1 MHCAGC
7 SALFTFTKS
16 KHVCRACND
25 SFCNSCSSGKRPVP
39 EKGYREP
46 VRVCDICLHAVDRR
60 AKLLGFSGTPSSLPV
75 NATAKSY
82 FSDPATMKQREAHA
96 DAMDRLKRIYKAKIR
111 PLEQAYK
118 FSEFYATELTDGDF
132 DARPFVLLVGGY
144 SVGKT
149 SFIRYMLERDFPG
162 SRIGPEPTTDR
173 FLAVMTGRPGQAEG
187 VMPGNAAAV
196 DVNRPFSS
204 LARFGVSFLS
214 RFEVSELAS
223 PILDNISFIDT
234 PGILSGEKQRVER
247 GYSFEHVVE
256 WFAERADRILLLFDG
271 NKLDISDELKRVI
284 ECLRAHD
291 DKIRI
296 VLNKADMV
304 DPQQLMR
311 VYGALMWSL
320 GKVIRSPEV
329 LRVYIGSFW
338 DKPLN
343 VAGESNEPLFTK
355 EQADLFDDLRSLPQ
369 HSAVRKINELV
380 KRARLARVHALL
392 VTHLRAGM
400 PYLWG
405 HKKKQERLA
414 LRLKDE
420 YVKVQKAHGLAIGDF
435 PAVDKFRSGLDAFDL
450 SEFPNLSKRLLDV
463 AEGALARDVPK
474 LMLEIGISAE
484 ETGRAKHAAGDEDR
498 DGGNPFGEVSP
509 GRDETA
515 EGPKWVVSTAAKAK
529 WDGVFQ
535 GLGPSGIPPALPGTA
550 VRGLMLDSGL
560 PPSALKRIWDL
571 ADVDQDGLLDE
582 EEFAL
587 TMTLIKK
594 ARADGISAIPEQL
607 PAAFV
612 PPSKRERTTG
622 EVCT

>member
-1 MHCAGC
+1 
-7 SALFTFTKS
+7 
-16 KHVCRACND
+16 
-25 SFCNSCSSGKRPVP
+25 
-39 EKGYREP
+39 
-46 VRVCDICLHAVDRR
+46 
-60 AKLLGFSGTPSSLPV
+60 
-75 NATAKSY
+75 
-82 FSDPATMKQREAHA
+82 
-96 DAMDRLKRIYKAKIR
+96 MDRLKRIYKAKIR

-118 FSEFYATELTDGDF
+118 FSEFYASELTDGDF

-173 FLAVMTGRPGQAEG
+173 FLAVMAGRPGQAEG

-196 DVNRPFSS
+196 DVDRPFSS
-204 LARFGVSFLS
+204 LGRFGVSFLS

-223 PILDNISFIDT
+223 PILDSISFIDT

-284 ECLRAHD
+284 ESLKGHD

-329 LRVYIGSFW
+329 LRVFIGSFW
-338 DKPLN
+338 DKPFN
-343 VAGESNEPLFTK
+343 SIGAGNAELFK
-355 EQADLFDDLRSLPQ
+355 SEERDLLDDLRSLPR
-369 HSAVRKINELV
+369 HSAVRKVNELV
-380 KRARLARVHALL
+380 KRARLARVHGLL
-392 VTHLRAGM
+392 ITHLKASM

-414 LRLKDE
+414 MRLTDE

-435 PAVDKFRSGLDAFDL
+435 PAVDKFKSGLEAFDL
-450 SEFPNLSKRLLDV
+450 AEFPNVSKRLMDV
-463 AEGALARDVPK
+463 AEGALSTDIPK
-474 LMLEIGISAE
+474 LMLAIGMSAE
-484 ETGRAKHAAGDEDR
+484 ENGRAAHAARDEDR
-498 DGGNPFGEVSP
+498 DGGNPFGDLKNDMM
-509 GRDETA
+509 GG
-515 EGPKWVVSTAAKAK
+515 EGGGKNVKWVVSEAAKAK

-535 GLGPSGIPPALPGTA
+535 GLGPTGTPAVLSGAA
-550 VRGLMLDSGL
+550 VRGLMLESGL
-560 PPSALKRIWDL
+560 PASALKRIWDL
-571 ADVDQDGLLDE
+571 ADMDVDGMLDE
-582 EEFAL
+582 WEFAVA
-587 TMTLIKK
+587 MTLIKR
-594 ARADGISAIPEQL
+594 ARADGIGVIPEKL
-607 PAAFV
+607 GEEYI
-612 PPSKRERTTG
+612 PPCKR
-622 EVCT
+622 

>member
-1 MHCAGC
+1 MDQTHCAGC
-7 SALFTFTKS
+7 SAPFTFTKV
-16 KHVCRACND
+16 KHVCRACGD
-25 SFCNSCSSGKRPVP
+25 SFCHSCSSSKRPVP
-39 EKGYREP
+39 EKGFKEP
-46 VRVCDICLHAVDRR
+46 VRVCDLCLHAINRR
-60 AKLLGFSGTPSSLPV
+60 SKLLGLSPSKYGALRT
-75 NATAKSY
+75 NATSTSC
-82 FSDPATMKQREAHA
+82 FSDPATLQQREAHV
-96 DAMDRLKRIYKAKIR
+96 DAMDQLKRIYKAKIR
-111 PLEQAYK
+111 PLEQAFK
-118 FSEFYATELTDGDF
+118 FSEFYASELTDGDF

-149 SFIRYMLERDFPG
+149 SFVRYMLERDFPG

-173 FLAVMTGRPGQAEG
+173 FLAVMAGRPGQAEG

-196 DVNRPFSS
+196 DVDRPFSS

-223 PILDNISFIDT
+223 PILDSISFIDT

-284 ECLRAHD
+284 ECLKTHD

-329 LRVYIGSFW
+329 LRVFIGSFW

-343 VAGESNEPLFTK
+343 AAGAGNEELFRH
-355 EQADLFDDLRSLPQ
+355 EQRDLLDDLRSLPQ

-392 VTHLRAGM
+392 VTHLKASM
-400 PYLWG
+400 PVLWG

-414 LRLKDE
+414 LRLNDE
-420 YVKVQKAHGLAIGDF
+420 YVKVQKANGLAIGDF
-435 PAVDKFRSGLDAFDL
+435 PAVDKFKSGLDAFDL
-450 SEFPNLSKRLLDV
+450 SEFPTISKRLLDV
-463 AEGALARDVPK
+463 AEGALSRDIPK
-474 LMLEIGISAE
+474 LMVSIGINAE
-484 ETGRAKHAAGDEDR
+484 ENGRASHAAKYEDR
-498 DGGNPFGEVSP
+498 DGGNPFG
-509 GRDETA
+509 DEGDGNRNQDTN
-515 EGPKWVVSTAAKAK
+515 EGPKWIVSNAAKAK

-535 GLGPSGIPPALPGTA
+535 GLGPTGTPPTLSGAA
-550 VRGLMLDSGL
+550 VRDLMLDSGL
-560 PPSALKRIWDL
+560 PPLALKKIWDL
-571 ADVDQDGLLDE
+571 ADIDRDGMLDE
-582 EEFAL
+582 HEFAL
-587 TMTLIKK
+587 SMTLIKK
-594 ARADGISAIPEQL
+594 ARTEGTSVVPEQL
-607 PAAFV
+607 PEAYI
-612 PPSKRERTTG
+612 PPSKR
-622 EVCT
+622 

>member
-1 MHCAGC
+1 MDQTHCAGC

-16 KHVCRACND
+16 KHTCRACND
-25 SFCNSCSSGKRPVP
+25 SFCHSCSSGKRPVP

-46 VRVCDICLHAVDRR
+46 VRVCDVCLYAVDRR
-60 AKLLGFSGTPSSLPV
+60 SKLLGNFSSTNGSSNVSVATSFTDPSILQ
-75 NATAKSY
+75 
-82 FSDPATMKQREAHA
+82 QREAHA
-96 DAMDRLKRIYKAKIR
+96 DAMNTLKRIYKAKVR

-118 FSEFYATELTDGDF
+118 FSEFYASELTDGDF

-149 SFIRYMLERDFPG
+149 SFIRYMLQRDFPG

-173 FLAVMTGRPGQAEG
+173 FLAVMAGRPGQAEG

-196 DVNRPFSS
+196 DVDRPFTS
-204 LARFGVSFLS
+204 LSRFGISFLS
-214 RFEVSELAS
+214 RFEVAELAA
-223 PILDNISFIDT
+223 PILDNISFVDT

-284 ECLRAHD
+284 ECLKAHD

-338 DKPLN
+338 DKPVNSIGAANAELFQNEEGDLLN
-343 VAGESNEPLFTK
+343 
-355 EQADLFDDLRSLPQ
+355 DLRNLPQ

-392 VTHLRAGM
+392 VNHLRASM

-420 YVKVQKAHGLAIGDF
+420 YVKVQKAHGLALGDF
-435 PAVDKFRSGLDAFDL
+435 PSVEKFRSGLEAFDL

-463 AEGALARDVPK
+463 TEGALSRDIPK
-474 LMLEIGISAE
+474 LMLAIGITAE
-484 ETGRAKHAAGDEDR
+484 ETGRAAQADKDDER
-498 DGGNPFGEVSP
+498 DGGNPFGDPQQNSSNDSDV
-509 GRDETA
+509 
-515 EGPKWVVSTAAKAK
+515 KWAITTAAKAK
-529 WDGVFQ
+529 WDRVFQ
-535 GLGPSGIPPALPGTA
+535 SLGPTGAPPALPGSA
-550 VRGLMLDSGL
+550 VRNLMLESGL
-560 PPSALKRIWDL
+560 PPTTLKKIWDL
-571 ADVDQDGLLDE
+571 ADIDMDGLLDA
-582 EEFAL
+582 EEFAVA
-587 TMTLIKK
+587 MTLIKK
-594 ARADGISAIPEQL
+594 GRAEGISSVPETLPVSLIP
-607 PAAFV
+607 PG
-612 PPSKRERTTG
+612 KR
-622 EVCT
+622 

>member
-1 MHCAGC
+1 
-7 SALFTFTKS
+7 
-16 KHVCRACND
+16 
-25 SFCNSCSSGKRPVP
+25 
-39 EKGYREP
+39 
-46 VRVCDICLHAVDRR
+46 
-60 AKLLGFSGTPSSLPV
+60 
-75 NATAKSY
+75 
-82 FSDPATMKQREAHA
+82 MKQREAHVN
-96 DAMDRLKRIYKAKIR
+96 AMDRLKRIYKAKIR
-111 PLEQAYK
+111 PIEQAYK
-118 FSEFYATELTDGDF
+118 FSEFYATELADGDF

-162 SRIGPEPTTDR
+162 ARIGPEPTTDR
-173 FLAVMTGRPGQAEG
+173 FLAVMAGRPGQAEG

-196 DVNRPFSS
+196 DVERPFSS
-204 LARFGVSFLS
+204 LSRFGVSFLS

-284 ECLRAHD
+284 ECLKTHD
-291 DKIRI
+291 DKMRI

-304 DPQQLMR
+304 GPQQLMR

-338 DKPLN
+338 NKPLN
-343 VAGESNEPLFTK
+343 ASGASNEPLFTK
-355 EQADLFDDLRSLPQ
+355 EQADLLDDLRSLPQ

-392 VTHLRAGM
+392 VTHLRASM

-435 PAVDKFRSGLDAFDL
+435 PSVDKFRAGLEAFDL

-463 AEGALARDVPK
+463 AEGALARDIPK
-474 LMLEIGISAE
+474 LMLEIGMSAE
-484 ETGRAKHAAGDEDR
+484 ESGRAKHAAGDEER
-498 DGGNPFGEVSP
+498 DGGNPFGAVGGRKNDGMTWAVS
-509 GRDETA
+509 G
-515 EGPKWVVSTAAKAK
+515 AAKAK
-529 WDGVFQ
+529 WDAVFQ
-535 GLGPSGIPPALPGTA
+535 GLGPSGVPPALTGA
-550 VRGLMLDSGL
+550 QVRGLMLDSGL
-560 PPSALKRIWDL
+560 PAPALKRIWDL
-571 ADVDQDGLLDE
+571 ADVDEDGLLDG

-587 TMTLIKK
+587 AMTLIKK
-594 ARADGISAIPEQL
+594 ARGEGISGIPEVL
-607 PAAFV
+607 PTEFV
-612 PPSKRERTTG
+612 PPSKR
-622 EVCT
+622 

>member
-1 MHCAGC
+1 
-7 SALFTFTKS
+7 
-16 KHVCRACND
+16 
-25 SFCNSCSSGKRPVP
+25 
-39 EKGYREP
+39 
-46 VRVCDICLHAVDRR
+46 
-60 AKLLGFSGTPSSLPV
+60 
-75 NATAKSY
+75 
-82 FSDPATMKQREAHA
+82 
-96 DAMDRLKRIYKAKIR
+96 MDRLKRIYKAKVR

-132 DARPFVLLVGGY
+132 DAKPFVLLVGGY

-173 FLAVMTGRPGQAEG
+173 FLAVMTARPGQAEG

-196 DVNRPFSS
+196 DVDRPFTS
-204 LARFGVSFLS
+204 LSRFGISFLS
-214 RFEVSELAS
+214 RFEVAEVAS
-223 PILDNISFIDT
+223 PILDNISFVDT

-284 ECLRAHD
+284 ECLKSHD

-338 DKPLN
+338 DRPLN
-343 VAGESNEPLFTK
+343 AQGASNAELFTS
-355 EQADLFDDLRSLPQ
+355 EQADLLNDLRTLPQ
-369 HSAVRKINELV
+369 NSAVRKINELV

-392 VTHLRAGM
+392 VNHLRASM

-435 PAVDKFRSGLDAFDL
+435 PSVEKFRAGLDAFDL
-450 SEFPNLSKRLLDV
+450 SVFPNLSKRLLDV
-463 AEGALARDVPK
+463 TEGALARDIPK
-474 LMLEIGISAE
+474 LMLAIGISAE
-484 ETGRAKHAAGDEDR
+484 ENGRAKQADRDDER
-498 DGGNPFGEVSP
+498 DGGNPFGDP
-509 GRDETA
+509 RETIRT
-515 EGPKWVVSTAAKAK
+515 ESGPKWAVTPAAKEK
-529 WDGVFQ
+529 WDKVFQ
-535 GLGPSGIPPALPGTA
+535 SFGPTGNPPALTGTA
-550 VRGLMLDSGL
+550 VRGVMLDSGL
-560 PPSALKRIWDL
+560 PPSVLKVVWDL
-571 ADVDQDGLLDE
+571 ADIDQDGLLDE
-582 EEFAL
+582 YEFAVA
-587 TMTLIKK
+587 MTLIK
-594 ARADGISAIPEQL
+594 RGRFDGISAIPDTL
-607 PAAFV
+607 PPEFV
-612 PPSKRERTTG
+612 PPSKR
-622 EVCT
+622 

>member
-1 MHCAGC
+1 MDQSHCAGC
-7 SALFTFTKS
+7 SAAFTFTKA
-16 KHVCRACND
+16 KHLCRACGD
-25 SFCNSCSSGKRPVP
+25 SFCHSCSSGKRPVP
-39 EKGYREP
+39 EKGHRDP
-46 VRVCDICLHAVDRR
+46 VRVCDMCLHSVDRR
-60 AKLLGFSGTPSSLPV
+60 SKLLGTNSSRTNGSSPLD
-75 NATAKSY
+75 TSSTSC
-82 FSDPATMKQREAHA
+82 FSDAATLQQRVAHA

-111 PLEQAYK
+111 PLEQAFK

-173 FLAVMTGRPGQAEG
+173 FLAVMAGRPGQAEG

-196 DVNRPFSS
+196 DVDRPFSS

-214 RFEVSELAS
+214 RFELSELAS
-223 PILDNISFIDT
+223 PILDSISFIDT

-284 ECLRAHD
+284 ECLKAHD

-343 VAGESNEPLFTK
+343 SAGAENEALFK
-355 EQADLFDDLRSLPQ
+355 REQRDLLDDLRTLPQ

-380 KRARLARVHALL
+380 KRARLAKVHALL
-392 VTHLRAGM
+392 VTHLKASL

-420 YVKVQKAHGLAIGDF
+420 YSKVQRANGLAIGDF

-450 SEFPNLSKRLLDV
+450 SEFPNLSRRLLDV
-463 AEGALARDVPK
+463 AEGALSRDIPK
-474 LMLEIGISAE
+474 LMLDIGMKAE
-484 ETGRAKHAAGDEDR
+484 EHGRAAHAAKDEDR
-498 DGGNPFGEVSP
+498 DGGNPFGDLNDVNKVNDS
-509 GRDETA
+509 DA
-515 EGPKWVVSTAAKAK
+515 VKWVVSNTAKTK
-529 WDGVFQ
+529 WDTMFQ
-535 GLGPSGIPPALPGTA
+535 KLGPSGTPPTLNGGQ

-560 PPSALKRIWDL
+560 PPGSLKKIWDL
-571 ADVDQDGLLDE
+571 ADIDADGLLDE
-582 EEFAL
+582 WEFAL
-587 TMTLIKK
+587 AMTVIKK
-594 ARADGISAIPEQL
+594 ARQEGISIIPESRPVEYIPL
-607 PAAFV
+607 C
-612 PPSKRERTTG
+612 KR
-622 EVCT
+622 